1 MKKLL
6 VTFFTILF
14 CLTSSV
20 GYSKGGNYKDTDW
33 NMTFYDNAGFPSDV
47 GDKKNLRWMEENE
60 NKFLRF
66 SLHNKQVGKSASDDK
81 KRMGAPYWERAEL
94 KQVGTFEKKSTY
106 EINFK
111 FRLIKGFKNNKEY
124 IFQIHGYNTMKC
136 NAPIVMLQF
145 KGKKEK
151 RLRLFLRQ
159 FPSNRK
165 DTVKNLIKDSH
176 WSKYE
181 LSTKSSKRIFPKDIM
196 NKWTTIK
203 FLIKFDDIN
212 GKLDMF
218 FNDEKIEENLSFDT
232 LSCDTPHIKFGIYRA
247 GNNKKGNVLSVID
260 FDKFIVNKIK

>member
-33 NMTFYDNAGFPSDV
+33 NMTFYDNAGFPSDES
-47 GDKKNLRWMEENE
+47 LRWMEENE

-66 SLHNKQVGKSASDDK
+66 SLHNKQMGKSVSDDK
-81 KRMGAPYWERAEL
+81 KKNGAPFMERVEL

-111 FRLIKGFKNNKEY
+111 FRLIEGFKNDKEN
-124 IFQIHGYNTMKC
+124 IFQIHGYNTKKC
-136 NAPIVMLQF
+136 NAPLVMLQF
-145 KGKKEK
+145 KDKENS
-151 RLRLFLRQ
+151 LRLSLRQ

-247 GNNKKGNVLSVID
+247 GNNEKGNVLSVID